1 MPSISRRLRRRP
13 RDGDAG
19 ASFEA
24 RVLHARDVVARRGN
38 RNRDEPLSVMTGAPV
53 APGRQSRPFACPSPR
68 MSRVPWNGPRWPHSR
83 KKRGVASQDA
93 CSARFALDAS
103 VRPCQPCHRLR
114 PGHVPTP
121 WVLGLTSEPAIRR
134 SHPVRPADSQS
145 PLGVIGWVRKA
156 PGSAIQQAPAR
167 PCVRWHSTTFIGSTA
182 CKAASSC
189 PVRPCQ
195 RSGWHGPAPRIAS
208 PRRSPVPGSV
218 TLGRVF
224 GYMIRAGSS
233 RCSRAIAWPS
243 SWVTTA
249 RMTIGRVAAARACRN
264 RSTLSHCVLNYA

>member
-1 MPSISRRLRRRP
+1 MHQGGKAAPSLVPRLGCPGCHGTDPGGRT
-13 RDGDAG
+13 
-19 ASFEA
+19 
-24 RVLHARDVVARRGN
+24 HARNGELPRKTPAVPGLRSMRRCD
-38 RNRDEPLSVMTGAPV
+38 RA
-53 APGRQSRPFACPSPR
+53 
-68 MSRVPWNGPRWPHSR
+68 SRVIGC
-83 KKRGVASQDA
+83 D
-93 CSARFALDAS
+93 
-103 VRPCQPCHRLR
+103 

-156 PGSAIQQAPAR
+156 PGSVKQQAPAR

-195 RSGWHGPAPRIAS
+195 RSGWHRPAPRIAS
-208 PRRSPVPGSV
+208 PRRSPVPGAV
-218 TLGRVF
+218 TLGRVS

-233 RCSRAIAWPS
+233 RCSRPIAWPS